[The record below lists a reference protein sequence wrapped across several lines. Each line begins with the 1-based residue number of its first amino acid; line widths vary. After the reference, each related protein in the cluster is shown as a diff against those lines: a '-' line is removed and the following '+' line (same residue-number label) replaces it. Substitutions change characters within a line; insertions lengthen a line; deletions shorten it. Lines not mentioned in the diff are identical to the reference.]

1 MSSEI
6 HILGNLGADAE
17 LRFLQNGDPVTSFSI
32 CSNEYSRAGETQSWY
47 NVSLFNNSQDIA
59 QYLTKGTG
67 LYLKGR
73 LKPKMWEGR
82 DGKMRLTMNVS
93 TNRIEFTGAKRN
105 GTQTAASTEV
115 GNVPAEVSDAPPP
128 DLSDEDIPF

>member
-1 MSSEI
+1 MSSEV
-6 HILGNLGADAE
+6 HIVGNIGADAE
-17 LRFLQNGDPVTSFSI
+17 LRFMPNGDPVTSFSI
-32 CSNEYSRAGETQSWY
+32 CSNEYSRSGETQTWY

-73 LKPKMWEGR
+73 LKPNPWVGR
-82 DGKMRLTMNVS
+82 DGKPRVTLNVN
-93 TNRIEFTGAKRN
+93 TNRIEFTGGKRSAA
-105 GTQTAASTEV
+105 QTSASAETAEA
-115 GNVPAEVSDAPPP
+115 PADVKDAPQP

>member
-32 CSNEYSRAGETQSWY
+32 CSNEYSRNGETQSWY

-73 LKPKMWEGR
+73 LKPNMWPGR
-82 DGKMRLTMNVS
+82 DGNMRLSMNVS
-93 TNRIEFTGAKRN
+93 TNKIEFTGGKRS

-115 GNVPAEVSDAPPP
+115 PSVPAEVSDAPPS
-128 DLSDEDIPF
+128 DLSEDDIPF

>member
-32 CSNEYSRAGETQSWY
+32 CSNEYSPNGETQSWY

-82 DGKMRLTMNVS
+82 DGKTRLTLNVS
-93 TNRIEFTGAKRN
+93 TNKIEFTGAKRS
-105 GTQTAASTEV
+105 GAQTGATADV
-115 GNVPAEVSDAPPP
+115 ANVPAEVSDAPPP
-128 DLSDEDIPF
+128 DLGDEDIPF